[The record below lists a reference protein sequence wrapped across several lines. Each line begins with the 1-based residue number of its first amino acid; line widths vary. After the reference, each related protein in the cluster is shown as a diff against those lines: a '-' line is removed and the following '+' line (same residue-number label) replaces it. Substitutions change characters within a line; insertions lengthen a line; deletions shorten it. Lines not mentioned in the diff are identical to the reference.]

1 MALYELLHQLNIPY
15 QEVSH
20 AAVYTI
26 EEAERL
32 QIDLPG
38 VEVKNLFIKD
48 KTHYFLYCLPAQ
60 KRADLK
66 SLRKTIESGALT
78 FAREDELLE
87 KLGLTAGSVT
97 PLGLVNNT
105 QRDVTLLIDK
115 ELLGL
120 TVWVHPNTNTKT
132 MSLTLEDL
140 LRLMEYLHVQMQ
152 FV

>member
-48 KTHYFLYCLPAQ
+48 
-60 KRADLK
+60 
-66 SLRKTIESGALT
+66 TIESGALT
-78 FAREDELLE
+78 FAKEGELLE

-140 LRLMEYLHVQMQ
+140 LRLMEYLHVQVQ

>member
-1 MALYELLHQLNIPY
+1 MALYELLQQLDIPY

-66 SLRKTIESGALT
+66 ALRKAIESGALT
-78 FAREDELLE
+78 FAKEDALQE

-105 QRDVTLLIDK
+105 LHDVILLIDM
-115 ELLGL
+115 ELIGQ

-132 MSLTLEDL
+132 MSLTLADL
-140 LRLMEYLHVQMQ
+140 LHLMEYLHVPVQ

>member
-15 QEVSH
+15 QEVPH

-26 EEAERL
+26 KDAERL

-66 SLRKTIESGALT
+66 TLRRTIKSGALT
-78 FAREDELLE
+78 FAKEDELLE
-87 KLGLTAGSVT
+87 KLSQHAAQAGAEYINIYTGEGVSEDD
-97 PLGLVNNT
+97 GA
-105 QRDVTLLIDK
+105 
-115 ELLGL
+115 
-120 TVWVHPNTNTKT
+120 KT
-132 MSLTLEDL
+132 EALSTGTCLA
-140 LRLMEYLHVQMQ
+140 
-152 FV
+152 

>member
-1 MALYELLHQLNIPY
+1 MALYELLQQLNIPY
-15 QEVSH
+15 QEVPH

-26 EEAERL
+26 KDAERL

-66 SLRKTIESGALT
+66 TLRRTIKSGALT
-78 FAREDELLE
+78 FAKEDELLE
-87 KLGLTAGSVT
+87 KLGLTHGAVT
-97 PLGLVNNT
+97 PLGLVNND
-105 QRDVTLLIDK
+105 QHDVILLIDRD
-115 ELLGL
+115 LLGL
-120 TVWVHPNTNTKT
+120 TMWVHPNTNTKT
-132 MSLTLEDL
+132 LALTLNDL
-140 LRLMEYLHVQMQ
+140 LRLMEYLHVQVQ